1 MLSTSQLQDGFK
13 ILNRGGKE
21 SLNFIQFKDEV
32 VKLITIKNNSSDVAI
47 IEVGN
52 SSSSN
57 SIYEIKNNVNELQK
71 GLKFFKE
78 GTTEIELKENT
89 IILTSGRKQVIVNIE
104 KSNLKLDIKNE
115 YNNTFK
121 FDFKDFKN
129 RVDAIIPLR
138 GKDSSR
144 PMINGIHFN
153 ENHIVALDGFKLG
166 VSIDNETKNIVDPMT
181 LTKSGTDYLVDIMKI
196 VKSDDIIMNTN
207 DNKVKFEFDNVKLI
221 SKLFEGSYV
230 NYNDVLRKSQDDT
243 TIIKNMDINKLLDD
257 IKFLESM
264 ADIGRLENNILS
276 GLLKNESSPKNKVKL
291 PYGIVEGDEID
302 ISFNLKYMRV
312 VLNSIKKLNDITTIC
327 FMGSL
332 NPIMFRNEDSIYLLL
347 PIRLAN

>member
-1 MLSTSQLQDGFK
+1 MLSTKKLQDGFK

-32 VKLITIKNNSSDVAI
+32 VKLINIKNNSFNVAI

-52 SSSSN
+52 SSSSD
-57 SIYEIKNNVNELQK
+57 SIYNIKNSVNELQK

-104 KSNLKLDIKNE
+104 KSNLKLDIENE
-115 YNNTFK
+115 YSNTFK

-138 GKDSSR
+138 GKDSTR
-144 PMINGIHFN
+144 PMLGGIHFN
-153 ENHIVALDGFKLG
+153 KNHIVALDGFKLG
-166 VSIDNETKNIVDPMT
+166 VSIDNETKNTIDPMT

-196 VKSDDIIMNTN
+196 VKSENIIMKTN
-207 DNKVKFEFDNVKLI
+207 DNKVEFEFDNVKLI
-221 SKLFEGSYV
+221 SNLFEGSYF
-230 NYNDVLRKSQDDT
+230 NYQDILRKSYDDT
-243 TIIKNMDINKLLDD
+243 TTINNVDIKKLLDD

-264 ADIGRLENNILS
+264 SDIGRILNNQIK
-276 GLLKNESSPKNKVKL
+276 GYNNDNIRNQVEL
-291 PYGIVEGDEID
+291 PYTVEGEDID
-302 ISFNLKYMRV
+302 ISFNIKYMREL
-312 VLNSIKKLNDITTIC
+312 LNALRKLNDTTDLG

-332 NPIMFRNEDSIYLLL
+332 NPIFFRNENSIYLLL
-347 PIRLAN
+347 PMRVSY

>member
-1 MLSTSQLQDGFK
+1 MSTKKLQDGFK

-32 VKLITIKNNSSDVAI
+32 VKLINIKNNSFNVAI

-52 SSSSN
+52 SSSSD
-57 SIYEIKNNVNELQK
+57 SIYNIKNSVNELQK

-104 KSNLKLDIKNE
+104 KSNLKLDIENE
-115 YNNTFK
+115 YSNTFK

-138 GKDSSR
+138 GKDSTR
-144 PMINGIHFN
+144 PMLGGIHFN
-153 ENHIVALDGFKLG
+153 KNHIVALDGFKLG
-166 VSIDNETKNIVDPMT
+166 VSIDNETKNTIDPMT

-196 VKSDDIIMNTN
+196 VKSENIIMKTN
-207 DNKVKFEFDNVKLI
+207 DNKVEFEFDNVKLI
-221 SKLFEGSYV
+221 SNLFEGSYF
-230 NYNDVLRKSQDDT
+230 NYQDILRKSYDDT
-243 TIIKNMDINKLLDD
+243 TTINNVDIKKLLDD

-264 ADIGRLENNILS
+264 SDTGRILNNQIK
-276 GLLKNESSPKNKVKL
+276 GYNKNNNDNVRNQVEL
-291 PYGIVEGDEID
+291 PYTVEGEDID
-302 ISFNLKYMRV
+302 ISFNIKYMREL
-312 VLNSIKKLNDITTIC
+312 LNALRKLNDTTDLG

-332 NPIMFRNEDSIYLLL
+332 NPIFFRNENSIYLLL
-347 PIRLAN
+347 PMRVSY